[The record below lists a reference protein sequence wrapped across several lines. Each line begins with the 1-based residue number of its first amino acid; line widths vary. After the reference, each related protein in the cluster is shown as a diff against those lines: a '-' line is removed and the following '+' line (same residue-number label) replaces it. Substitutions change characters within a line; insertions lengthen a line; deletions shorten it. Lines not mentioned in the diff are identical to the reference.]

1 MPLDKSNS
9 EADRIRIKREKM
21 VYSNYLAKATLF
33 KNGVTS
39 RAAVIVSGTG
49 ASGESS
55 AHTEIIVGEINTS
68 PADQTTILAANVA
81 PSRILGSILFYSDSY
96 LTSGL
101 STDFSMGT
109 SDFTVECWAKA
120 SQAIGGGW
128 TNLVALGSAAGN
140 DIRISAGGDFYAPN
154 NGKIGFIVPNT
165 GNSSDLRFRTV
176 NTMTVN
182 SWYHLALV
190 RIGSTIN
197 FYING
202 VSQSFTNDANGTLYT
217 SGLPVSF
224 NHTGDVNGKSDFFVN
239 NSLFNESQFNGLIS
253 NVRLVKGLG
262 VYTGNFTVPTSP
274 LSVVSGSIILLN
286 TADST
291 NYLNDGS
298 SYNHTLTTGGSPAY
312 TSSNPFS

>member
-1 MPLDKSNS
+1 ML
-9 EADRIRIKREKM
+9 
-21 VYSNYLAKATLF
+21 YSNYLAQATLF
-33 KNGVTS
+33 KNGVTA
-39 RAAVIVSGTG
+39 RAPAIISGTG
-49 ASGESS
+49 ASCESS
-55 AHTEIIVGEINTS
+55 ALTDIIVGEINTS
-68 PADQTTILAANVA
+68 LVDQTTILLTNAA
-81 PSRILGSILFYSDSY
+81 PLSRLGSILFSSGSY
-96 LTSGL
+96 LTNGL

-120 SQAIGGGW
+120 SQAIGSGW
-128 TNLVALGSAAGN
+128 TNLVTLGSAAGY
-140 DIRISAGGDFYAPN
+140 DIRLAAGGDFYAPN

-165 GNSSDLRFRTV
+165 GNSSDLRYRTV
-176 NTMTVN
+176 NTMNVN

-202 VSQSFTNDANGTLYT
+202 ISQSFNNDANGTLYT

-224 NHTGDVNGKSDFFVN
+224 NHTGDINGKSNFLVN
-239 NSLFNESQFNGLIS
+239 NSLFNETQFNGLIS

-262 VYTGNFTVPTSP
+262 VYTGNFTVPTGP
-274 LSVVSGSIILLN
+274 LSAISGSIMLLN

-291 NYLNDGS
+291 NYLKDSS